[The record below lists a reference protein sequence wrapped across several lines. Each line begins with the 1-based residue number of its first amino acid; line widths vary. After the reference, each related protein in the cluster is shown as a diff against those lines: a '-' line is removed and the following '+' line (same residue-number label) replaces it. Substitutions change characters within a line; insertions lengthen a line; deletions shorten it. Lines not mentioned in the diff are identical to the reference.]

1 MHQITADEFRI
12 IQGDPT
18 FGVTGFLSPG
28 RKSDRIIGNR
38 KNPAV
43 GNSKEAVRLAETTEL
58 SWKEISVRVGYVNY
72 ISFLKYFVK
81 KEGILLTAYQR

>member
-1 MHQITADEFRI
+1 MHHVTPDEFCMN
-12 IQGDPT
+12 QSDLT
-18 FGVTGFLSPG
+18 FGFTGIFPSG

-43 GNSKEAVRLAETTEL
+43 GNSKEAIRLAKTTEL

>member
-1 MHQITADEFRI
+1 MHQITADKFCM
-12 IQGDPT
+12 IQSDLT
-18 FGVTGFLSPG
+18 FGFTGIFPSG

-43 GNSKEAVRLAETTEL
+43 GNSKEAIRLAKTTEL